1 MVAQQFVEG
10 QVMGWM
16 ALEELAM
23 WAFNATYADDIACKT
38 AMLLCAIA
46 LAVSLTIS
54 TLCFRLWEACE
65 AAHAGLGLPG
75 ARAAVETADD

>member
-38 AMLLCAIA
+38 MMF
-46 LAVSLTIS
+46 SL
-54 TLCFRLWEACE
+54 RLR
-65 AAHAGLGLPG
+65 LSS
-75 ARAAVETADD
+75 R

>member
-38 AMLLCAIA
+38 RRFLGAIA

-54 TLCFRLWEACE
+54 TLCFRLWEACQ
-65 AAHAGLGLPG
+65 AADAGLGLPG
-75 ARAAVETADD
+75 ARAAVETTDD